1 MPYAEEN
8 IVKGCVAHMNQ
19 TAELL
24 AETEDYLELQTKEAA
39 GRCIQATDGD
49 GESAE
54 TGDSRNA
61 VICIAVESF
70 LSLHPVIRKR
80 LLYEEVKQLSPGQKD
95 ITYQH
100 IQELLTLFTREGNR
114 QICLPFGIRG
124 RRQYEEVLLTVERT
138 DRELLE
144 KTEVAEK
151 YQPTLQLSPGQTG
164 TVECEEGTVEYCVC
178 DLAAAHE
185 KNQEVPTNQYT
196 KWFDY
201 DKIKKCPVIR
211 TRKPG
216 DYLTIADGRGGM
228 IHKSL
233 KSYLVDQK
241 IPQAERDRLP
251 ILAEG
256 EHVLWV
262 VGYRI
267 SEYYKVTENTKR
279 ILKVQLIRK
288 EFA

>member
-1 MPYAEEN
+1 M
-8 IVKGCVAHMNQ
+8 
-19 TAELL
+19 
-24 AETEDYLELQTKEAA
+24 
-39 GRCIQATDGD
+39 
-49 GESAE
+49 
-54 TGDSRNA
+54 
-61 VICIAVESF
+61 
-70 LSLHPVIRKR
+70 HPVIRKR

-151 YQPTLQLSPGQTG
+151 YQPTLQLPPGQTG
-164 TVECEEGTVEYCVC
+164 TVECEVGTVEYCVC

>member
-1 MPYAEEN
+1 M
-8 IVKGCVAHMNQ
+8 
-19 TAELL
+19 
-24 AETEDYLELQTKEAA
+24 
-39 GRCIQATDGD
+39 
-49 GESAE
+49 
-54 TGDSRNA
+54 
-61 VICIAVESF
+61 
-70 LSLHPVIRKR
+70 
-80 LLYEEVKQLSPGQKD
+80 
-95 ITYQH
+95 
-100 IQELLTLFTREGNR
+100 
-114 QICLPFGIRG
+114 
-124 RRQYEEVLLTVERT
+124 
-138 DRELLE
+138 
-144 KTEVAEK
+144 AEK

-164 TVECEEGTVEYCVC
+164 TVECEVGTVEYCVC

-256 EHVLWV
+256 ERFKNGIV
-262 VGYRI
+262 YRESMYCGSWDTVSANI
-267 SEYYKVTENTKR
+267 IK
-279 ILKVQLIRK
+279 
-288 EFA
+288 

>member
-1 MPYAEEN
+1 MSKKELE
-8 IVKGCVAHMNQ
+8 
-19 TAELL
+19 TACEQVLF
-24 AETEDYLELQTKEAA
+24 TDNVFYLKIFSNE
-39 GRCIQATDGD
+39 
-49 GESAE
+49 
-54 TGDSRNA
+54 
-61 VICIAVESF
+61 
-70 LSLHPVIRKR
+70 
-80 LLYEEVKQLSPGQKD
+80 GQK
-95 ITYQH
+95 I
-100 IQELLTLFTREGNR
+100 
-114 QICLPFGIRG
+114 
-124 RRQYEEVLLTVERT
+124 EE
-138 DRELLE
+138 
-144 KTEVAEK
+144 KK
-151 YQPTLQLSPGQTG
+151 
-164 TVECEEGTVEYCVC
+164 
-178 DLAAAHE
+178 
-185 KNQEVPTNQYT
+185 YT